1 MVPVNNS
8 FQEHFEKVETNLK
21 YLIDLDLSED
31 EIYKDPL
38 ALALYYHYAE
48 KSDIQNINKAA
59 LVSWARTYCHEK
71 LVHQKLSRKK
81 DTEATAAILAYST
94 LKKDKGYPA
103 KKKEEIE
110 KGIKELLKREKGKDS
125 LFFGRPNFTAIIL
138 YATRQAG
145 IQIEDK
151 EEVLQALLERYKDR
165 KTLNNLLGLPFLMQL
180 LINGEEAAQ
189 LKELVARLEERLK
202 DHLLEYD
209 DRLYLV
215 HSIWAY
221 HSQDNSLLDIK
232 GLVDSTITK
241 TPIMVADIINQG
253 DISDITVRQDNLKI
267 SRLYKAIL
275 LDLITDYERHAAQ
288 LKEKELDRRYSGES
302 GLKWGAFAAYSGLP
316 FGLAFLVGFLLRY
329 RLKMGWS
336 FWILQQT
343 KITWAELLLSTA
355 SLLLIIYLA
364 FAGIVGVYSLYTTL
378 IRKSIVKDLRVA
390 DNYRRHQLK
399 ALKWFLLS
407 VLILGLIMGIVS
419 QLAGSAFQQFLTR

>member
-59 LVSWARTYCHEK
+59 LVSWARAYCHEK

-241 TPIMVADIINQG
+241 TPIMVADIINKG

-288 LKEKELDRRYSGES
+288 RSRKR
-302 GLKWGAFAAYSGLP
+302 
-316 FGLAFLVGFLLRY
+316 
-329 RLKMGWS
+329 
-336 FWILQQT
+336 
-343 KITWAELLLSTA
+343 
-355 SLLLIIYLA
+355 SLTE
-364 FAGIVGVYSLYTTL
+364 GIQVNP
-378 IRKSIVKDLRVA
+378 A
-390 DNYRRHQLK
+390 
-399 ALKWFLLS
+399 
-407 VLILGLIMGIVS
+407 
-419 QLAGSAFQQFLTR
+419 